1 MTGAE
6 WADIIGAGN
15 DAFLRTYSTI
25 TQKPVATV
33 YPTSVMGALGG
44 PIAERSGMGALGG
57 SALIVVLAVVVGAVL
72 ILKK

>member
-6 WADIIGAGN
+6 WADIIGASN

-25 TQKPVATV
+25 TQKPIAG
-33 YPTSVMGALGG
+33 TSLMNQTIGADLGSTRM
-44 PIAERSGMGALGG
+44 ASLG
-57 SALIVVLAVVVGAVL
+57 SAGILVVLAVVVGAVL